1 MTDSL
6 KDCSFMKYTPLGTSA
21 LEVSRVCL
29 GSMTWGVQNNQTD
42 ADEQLNYALNQGIN
56 FIDTA
61 EMYAVPPSESTYGK
75 TEEIIGHWLN
85 KKPANRENIVL
96 ASKIA
101 GPGFSYIR
109 DGSKVSGAS
118 VIAAVETSLKR
129 LQTDYIDLYQIH
141 WPNRQSPHF
150 GNHWPNQ
157 VNSTLVNVPQQHD
170 EMLDI
175 LQGLEHCIKA
185 GKIRYCGL
193 SDETPWGINQY
204 LRLSEQHNL
213 PRMVSIQNEF
223 NLLHTK
229 DAPHLLE
236 NCILENV
243 AYLPWSPLAGGLL
256 TGKYEGGQRPTGT
269 RFTLMQRNGLFR
281 DTKNSNNAV
290 KAYTEIAKLHNMSP
304 ASLAL
309 AWCDQINGVTST
321 IIGATNMQQLKEN
334 INAFRQ
340 PLSTEIIDEI
350 NQLLRKYP
358 SPF

>member
-1 MTDSL
+1 MI
-6 KDCSFMKYTPLGTSA
+6 YTPLGNSS

-29 GSMTWGVQNNQTD
+29 GSMTWGVQNNQAD
-42 ADEQLNYALNQGIN
+42 ADAQLDYALRQGIN
-56 FIDTA
+56 FVDTA
-61 EMYAVPPSESTYGK
+61 EMYAVPPSEKTYGK
-75 TEEIIGHWLN
+75 TEEIIGHWL
-85 KKPANRENIVL
+85 KANPDHRENIVL

-109 DGSKVSGAS
+109 DGSKVSSAN

-157 VNSTLVNVPQQHD
+157 VDSTQVNVAKQHE

-175 LQGLEHCIKA
+175 LQGIETCIKA
-185 GKIRYCGL
+185 GKIRHCGL

-204 LRLSEQHNL
+204 LQLSEKHSL

-229 DAPHLLE
+229 DAPYLLE
-236 NCILENV
+236 TCILENV

-256 TGKYEGGQRPTGT
+256 TGKYHGGQRPAGS

-281 DTKNSNNAV
+281 DTTSSNNAV
-290 KAYTEIAKLHNMSP
+290 QAYVELAKKHNMSP
-304 ASLAL
+304 ATLAL
-309 AWCDQINGVTST
+309 AWCDQVNGVTST

-334 INAFRQ
+334 IDAFKQ
-340 PLSTEIIDEI
+340 PLSAEIIDDI
-350 NQLLRKYP
+350 NKVLRQCP